1 MNRISTRLVGAF
13 VALFA
18 LAAALSIV
26 SWAALD
32 QKTETLDEVYRHH
45 VIPIRNL
52 KVISDRYAVDV
63 VDAAHKARN
72 GNFKPEEAL
81 KASKAALAEIDQL
94 WPEYVKSAR
103 LGDERKLIAET
114 EGPLVEARK
123 ATVKLIGLLEKN
135 DKAGLETFIVKEMYA
150 AIDPGTEKIAGII
163 EFLLNH
169 SKADFEA
176 SEAFGAKTKMAMIVL
191 AAITS
196 LIGIF
201 SMYFVIF
208 GVAKPLKESIEAMN
222 TLASGE
228 LDIEIS
234 GAERKNELGEMAR
247 AMRSFQEGALE
258 RRAMRL
264 KADEEQK
271 ERLARA
277 ASIETTIQDFETA
290 AANIVS
296 TVAHS
301 ANELEGSANSM
312 LEITRTAT
320 EQSTAVAAASH
331 EASESIQSLASNANE
346 LAASIQEIGRQAEQS
361 SAYASAAAAKAHA
374 TDEAAKRLNEAGKK
388 IVEVVE
394 IIKSIASQTNLLA
407 LNATIEAAR
416 AGEAGRGF
424 AVVASEV
431 KELATQTTRALDVI
445 GEHVSAIQAASSES
459 IMAISEVTT
468 MIEEINQVASSIA
481 VAVTQQ
487 SAATQGI
494 SENVQQVAQGTEHAS
509 HGISI
514 VTSAAT
520 DTGIAAEQ
528 VLAASRELAEQS
540 QMMRSKVDEFLHA
553 VRTA

>member
-1 MNRISTRLVGAF
+1 MNRISTRLIGAF

-18 LAAALSIV
+18 LSATLSV
-26 SWAALD
+26 TSWVALD
-32 QKTETLDEVYRHH
+32 QKTDTLDEVYRHH
-45 VIPIRNL
+45 VIPLRNL

-81 KASKAALAEIDQL
+81 KSAKAALVEIDQL
-94 WPEYVKSAR
+94 WPSYVKAVR
-103 LGDERKLIAET
+103 LDEERKLIAET
-114 EGPLVEARK
+114 EPPLAEARK
-123 ATVKLIGLLEKN
+123 ATVKLIDLLEKN

-150 AIDPGTEKIAGII
+150 AIDPGTEKIAAII

-169 SKADFEA
+169 TKLDYET
-176 SEAFGAKTKMAMIVL
+176 SEAFGAKTKIAMLVL
-191 AAITS
+191 AAMTS
-196 LIGIF
+196 LIGAF
-201 SMYFVIF
+201 SMYFVVF
-208 GVAKPLKESIEAMN
+208 GFAKPLNRSIAAMN
-222 TLASGE
+222 RLATGE
-228 LDIEIS
+228 LDVEIS
-234 GAERKNELGEMAR
+234 GAERKNELGDMAR
-247 AMRSFQEGALE
+247 AMRTFQEGALE

-264 KADEEQK
+264 KAEEEQR

-277 ASIETTIQDFETA
+277 TAIETTIQGFESA
-290 AANIVS
+290 AATIVS
-296 TVAHS
+296 TVAQ
-301 ANELEGSANSM
+301 AATELEGSANSM

-331 EASESIQSLASNANE
+331 EASESIQSLAGNANE

-361 SAYASAAAAKAHA
+361 SAYASAAASKAHA

-431 KELATQTTRALDVI
+431 KELATQTTKALDVI
-445 GEHVSAIQAASSES
+445 GEHVSAIQTASSDS
-459 IMAISEVTT
+459 IMAISEVTA

-520 DTGIAAEQ
+520 DTGVAAEQ

-540 QMMRSKVDEFLHA
+540 LMMRSKVDEFLHA
-553 VRTA
+553 VREA

>member
-13 VALFA
+13 LALFA
-18 LAAALSIV
+18 LAATLSVV

-45 VIPIRNL
+45 VIPLRNL

-81 KASKAALAEIDQL
+81 KSAKAALAEIDQL
-94 WPEYVKSAR
+94 WPNYVKSAQFEEE
-103 LGDERKLIAET
+103 LKLIAQT
-114 EGPLVEARK
+114 EGLLAEARK
-123 ATVKLIGLLEKN
+123 ATVKLIGLLENN
-135 DKAGLETFIVKEMYA
+135 DKAGLEAFIVKEMYA
-150 AIDPGTEKIAGII
+150 AIDPGTEKIAAII
-163 EFLLNH
+163 EFMLNH
-169 SKADFEA
+169 TKSDFER
-176 SEAFGAKTKMAMIVL
+176 SEVFGAKTKMAMLVL
-191 AAITS
+191 AVVTS
-196 LIGIF
+196 LIGAL

-208 GVAKPLKESIEAMN
+208 GVAKPLNHSIGAMN
-222 TLASGE
+222 RLATG
-228 LDIEIS
+228 DFDVEIS
-234 GAERKNELGEMAR
+234 GAERKNELGDMAR

-258 RRAMRL
+258 RRDMRL
-264 KADEEQK
+264 KAEAEQK
-271 ERLARA
+271 ERLVRA
-277 ASIETTIQDFETA
+277 STIETTIQEFESA
-290 AANIVS
+290 AAAIVG
-296 TVAHS
+296 TLAHS

-312 LEITRTAT
+312 LDITRTAT

-331 EASESIQSLASNANE
+331 EASESIQSLAGNANE

-445 GEHVSAIQAASSES
+445 GEHVSAIQSASSES
-459 IMAISEVTT
+459 ILAISEVTT

-514 VTSAAT
+514 VTSAAS
-520 DTGIAAEQ
+520 DTGVAAEQ

-553 VRTA
+553 VRSA